1 MPVCRSVP
9 DSKATEPLLDEND
22 KGEPFYADSAYAGQP
37 REEIIAE
44 KEMINLVCEKGYR
57 YKLFTD
63 EQKVSN
69 TEKTCVP
76 SQLHNFNSILFS
88 N

>member
-1 MPVCRSVP
+1 
-9 DSKATEPLLDEND
+9 
-22 KGEPFYADSAYAGQP
+22 
-37 REEIIAE
+37 
-44 KEMINLVCEKGYR
+44 MINLVCEKGYR

-69 TEKTCVP
+69 TEKPCVP